1 MSGARFVRF
10 YPSDWRS
17 GCIGLTLE
25 QEGFYIRICAFI
37 YDTDQRLPV
46 GDDSMAA
53 KLMGLHTNAYRKIRD
68 QLVALGKLVERAGY
82 WTVPRADREL
92 AAATSNQARAQE
104 RQADPN
110 TGRET
115 RQDTI
120 GDTHHN
126 SPQETPIEFSE
137 KVIKI
142 NGTLKSHIEVE
153 DKTPL
158 PPKGGPTPSDALRA
172 FEAYNQT
179 ALRCNLQQASK
190 MTPDRQ
196 RKIIARLKDYGI
208 DGWTQALAN
217 IERSSFLTG
226 RNDKGWSANLDFM
239 LQASSFSKL
248 HDGAYGNG
256 RHTAEKRPAY
266 AMPTLRL
273 ETEDQKH
280 RRLVAELEAEGLA

>member
-104 RQADPN
+104 RQADQN

-115 RQDTI
+115 RQDTL
-120 GDTHHN
+120 GDTHPN
-126 SPQETPIEFSE
+126 SPQETPQVFSE
-137 KVIKI
+137 NTNKI
-142 NGTLKSHIEVE
+142 NGHLKSQEPIVSNHREGYIVRSESDAAREADGRTPAYGDLKRSFNGTTEAMLEFIERAMGGHCRPNAEQWLASTTSALGAQNVAQAFAILAE
-153 DKTPL
+153 KRAAGEIISRPL
-158 PPKGGPTPSDALRA
+158 PHWSNIARGLRDRQPTSTFQKPQKRTLADALRDA
-172 FEAYNQT
+172 EA
-179 ALRCNLQQASK
+179 R
-190 MTPDRQ
+190 
-196 RKIIARLKDYGI
+196 
-208 DGWTQALAN
+208 
-217 IERSSFLTG
+217 ER
-226 RNDKGWSANLDFM
+226 A
-239 LQASSFSKL
+239 
-248 HDGAYGNG
+248 
-256 RHTAEKRPAY
+256 
-266 AMPTLRL
+266 
-273 ETEDQKH
+273 
-280 RRLVAELEAEGLA
+280 VA

>member
-1 MSGARFVRF
+1 MSGARFVRL

-25 QEGFYIRICAFI
+25 QEGFYIRVCAFI

-46 GDDSMAA
+46 GDDSAAA

-68 QLVALGKLVERAGY
+68 QLVALGKLVERAGV

-92 AAATSNQARAQE
+92 AAATSHQTRSPE
-104 RQADPN
+104 RQADTD

-115 RQDTI
+115 SQDTL
-120 GDTHHN
+120 GVTPTN
-126 SPQETPIEFSE
+126 TPQETPIVFFENVSN
-137 KVIKI
+137 I
-142 NGTLKSHIEVE
+142 NASLKSLIQSHSKEKKE
-153 DKTPL
+153 KTPL
-158 PPKGGPTPSDALRA
+158 PPKGGPSPSDAMRA

-179 ALRCNLQQASK
+179 ALRCGLQQAAK
-190 MTPDRQ
+190 LTPDRQ
-196 RKIIARLKDYGI
+196 RKIIARLKDYGLE
-208 DGWTQALAN
+208 GWSAALAN
-217 IERSSFLTG
+217 IERSAFLTG

-256 RHTAEKRPAY
+256 RHEAPAVVKK
-266 AMPTLRL
+266 ASVLDFL
-273 ETEDQKH
+273 
-280 RRLVAELEAEGLA
+280 

>member
-104 RQADPN
+104 RQADQN

-115 RQDTI
+115 CQDTI
-120 GDTHHN
+120 GDTHPN
-126 SPQETPIEFSE
+126 SPQETHQVFPEN
-137 KVIKI
+137 VNKI
-142 NGTLKSHIEVE
+142 NGALKSQEPIV
-153 DKTPL
+153 DKKKEYTKPVRSEYEAA
-158 PPKGGPTPSDALRA
+158 PAMANGPDEIAGLNGSTGEIVNGVARFLNQLAPDYVTARRVIASNVGIYGDRAVRDGYAELMADVADNKVRVPSVKALLGYFKTASERPGRRPDKPVPSD
-172 FEAYNQT
+172 F
-179 ALRCNLQQASK
+179 AS
-190 MTPDRQ
+190 Q
-196 RKIIARLKDYGI
+196 R
-208 DGWTQALAN
+208 
-217 IERSSFLTG
+217 IERARSFT
-226 RNDKGWSANLDFM
+226 A
-239 LQASSFSKL
+239 KL
-248 HDGAYGNG
+248 NVG
-256 RHTAEKRPAY
+256 TAA
-266 AMPTLRL
+266 
-273 ETEDQKH
+273 
-280 RRLVAELEAEGLA
+280 